1 MIQKNNEIVDASV
14 SSRGLK
20 GALVRS
26 RWAAIGAAIA
36 VVLGLGSVLTAAAV
50 PAPGESTFVP
60 ITPCRLVDT
69 RGATNIGPRATSLG
83 PGEVYSPLVWGA
95 NGACNIPSS
104 ALGVTMN
111 VTFDAPTANGY
122 LSVYPADQSW
132 PGTSNLNWVAG
143 QAPGPNSV
151 TTRLSSSGRISILN
165 SNGRVHVIVD
175 IVGYYQSPSVSPT
188 NSALLVPA
196 TAEVG
201 SAPNTGHGQYS
212 VMVATQIVVPQGADH
227 RFMVSG
233 ESAATYS
240 SGSGDARV
248 SATISIDGYFLENP
262 PNGPTHSVVAAGH
275 ESTLPYSYLVQL
287 GPGTHTLE
295 LLAFPHSSIP
305 AVSFL
310 RQSIR
315 VTDLGPV

>member
-1 MIQKNNEIVDASV
+1 
-14 SSRGLK
+14 
-20 GALVRS
+20 
-26 RWAAIGAAIA
+26 
-36 VVLGLGSVLTAAAV
+36 
-50 PAPGESTFVP
+50 
-60 ITPCRLVDT
+60 
-69 RGATNIGPRATSLG
+69 
-83 PGEVYSPLVWGA
+83 
-95 NGACNIPSS
+95 
-104 ALGVTMN
+104 
-111 VTFDAPTANGY
+111 
-122 LSVYPADQSW
+122 
-132 PGTSNLNWVAG
+132 
-143 QAPGPNSV
+143 
-151 TTRLSSSGRISILN
+151 LN

-240 SGSGDARV
+240 SGSGVARV

-262 PNGPTHSVVAAGH
+262 PNGPTHSVVAARH